1 MTRGYDFLK
10 GTIKSYH
17 PWKNEQIW
25 MHGSKTVADFVSGS
39 FNNDKNS
46 LNFFDKKVDIH
57 FKNCFNILYGT
68 IKDYHSWKYEHKS
81 FCGLFKNNAKNAI
94 FDSF

>member
-1 MTRGYDFLK
+1 MTRGYDILK

-25 MHGSKTVADFVSGS
+25 MYRSKTVADFVSGS

-46 LNFFDKKVDIH
+46 LKFFDKKVDIH
-57 FKNCFNILYGT
+57 FQNCFDIL
-68 IKDYHSWKYEHKS
+68 
-81 FCGLFKNNAKNAI
+81 
-94 FDSF
+94 